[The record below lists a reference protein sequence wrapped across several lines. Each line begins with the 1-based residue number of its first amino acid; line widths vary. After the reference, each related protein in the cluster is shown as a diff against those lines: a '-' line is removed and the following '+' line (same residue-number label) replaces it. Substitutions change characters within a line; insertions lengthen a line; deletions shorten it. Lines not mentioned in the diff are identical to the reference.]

1 MSTLAEQFAERD
13 KNLPKPKYN
22 YGDRVFAKYEGIPIV
37 GMVIRQNEFGVLIHT
52 DLPLGSEEGTKHV
65 VYCKPKT
72 VKKLVV
78 LQD

>member
-1 MSTLAEQFAERD
+1 MSTLAEQFA
-13 KNLPKPKYN
+13 KNAKPTKWN
-22 YGDRVFAKYEGIPIV
+22 YGDRVFAKYENIPIV

-52 DLPLGSEEGTKHV
+52 DLPIGLEDGVKHV
-65 VYCKPKT
+65 VYCNPKT